1 MNLPRLLRLLI
12 LTPLVALF
20 PASAA
25 APTEASGAV
34 YELRTYVAAPGKGEA
49 LLARFRDHTTRLF
62 ERHGMVNV
70 GYWLA
75 ADAKD
80 GGGEKLIYL
89 LRHRS
94 REAAKASWQA
104 FIADP
109 DWKAVAKAS
118 EAGGKLVAGIESVF
132 LAPTDFTAP
141 MDAGNG
147 GAERVFELRTYV
159 AAPGKLPGL
168 DARFRDHTRAIFA
181 RQGMTNLGYFHPVD
195 ADKGAGTTLLY
206 FLAYPSREAAAAAW
220 KGFRDDPAWVK
231 ARTESEKEGKLTAKV
246 TSVYLRAT
254 DFSRIR

>member
-1 MNLPRLLRLLI
+1 MNLPRLLRLS
-12 LTPLVALF
+12 ALW
-20 PASAA
+20 PCLALLPVSAA
-25 APTEASGAV
+25 APAEAPGTV

-49 LLARFRDHTTRLF
+49 LLARFREHTTRLF

-80 GGGEKLIYL
+80 GGAEKLIYL

-94 REAAKASWQA
+94 REAAKASWQG
-104 FIADP
+104 FLADP
-109 DWKAVAKAS
+109 DWRAVAKAS

-132 LAPTDFTAP
+132 LAATDFTAP

-147 GAERVFELRTYV
+147 GGERVFELRTYV
-159 AAPGKLPGL
+159 AAPGKLPAL

-195 ADKGAGTTLLY
+195 EAQGAGTTLIY
-206 FLAYPSREAAAAAW
+206 FLSYLSRDAAAAAW
-220 KGFRDDPAWVK
+220 QGFREDPSWIK
-231 ARTESEKEGKLTAKV
+231 ARTASEKDGKLTAKV
-246 TSVYLRAT
+246 TSVYLRPA

>member
-1 MNLPRLLRLLI
+1 MNLPRFLRLS
-12 LTPLVALF
+12 ALW
-20 PASAA
+20 PCLALLPVSAA
-25 APTEASGAV
+25 APAEAPGTV

-49 LLARFRDHTTRLF
+49 VLARFREHTTRLF

-70 GYWLA
+70 GYWVA

-80 GGGEKLIYL
+80 GGAEKLIYL

-94 REAAKASWQA
+94 RDAAKASWQG
-104 FIADP
+104 FLADP
-109 DWKAVAKAS
+109 DWRAVAKAT
-118 EAGGKLVAGIESVF
+118 EAAGKIVAGIESVY
-132 LAPTDFTAP
+132 LTATDFTAP

-147 GAERVFELRTYV
+147 AAERVFELRTYV
-159 AAPGKLPGL
+159 AAPGKLPAL

-195 ADKGAGTTLLY
+195 EKGGAGTTLIY

-220 KGFRDDPAWVK
+220 KGFRDDPEWVK
-231 ARTESEKEGKLTAKV
+231 ARTASEKEGRLTAKV
-246 TSVYLRAT
+246 TSVYLKPA